1 MSVAGTLDL
10 IGGDRAI
17 DFVNTLAATVED
29 PGETLF
35 AYADLVDWAEHAEV
49 VDRAHAN
56 RLRAVAGEQPA
67 RAGGVLAGALELR
80 EWLDAIL
87 RARLEGDEP
96 QPDALAGAASWH
108 VEALSHAHLRRSDGV
123 YEWTFDASDDLASPL
138 WPIAQQAID
147 LLRSDVLDKLRRCTD
162 CRWLFLDLSR
172 NHSRRWCRMRGCGA
186 RAKMRRYR
194 ASRSGV

>member
-1 MSVAGTLDL
+1 MGVAGTLDL

-49 VDRAHAN
+49 VDSAHAD
-56 RLRAVAGEQPA
+56 RLRAVAGERPA
-67 RAGGVLAGALELR
+67 QASLVLAEALR
-80 EWLDAIL
+80 FRAWLDAVL

-96 QPDALAGAASWH
+96 PPDALPGVKGRH

-123 YEWTFDASDDLASPL
+123 YQWTFDASDDLASPL

-147 LLRSDVLDKLRRCTD
+147 LLRSDVLGKLRRCTD